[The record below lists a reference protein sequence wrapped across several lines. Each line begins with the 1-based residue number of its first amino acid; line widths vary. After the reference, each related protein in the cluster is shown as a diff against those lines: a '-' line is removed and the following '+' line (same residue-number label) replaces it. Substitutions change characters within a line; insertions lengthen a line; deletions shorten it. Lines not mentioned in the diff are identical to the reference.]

1 MNHKGNITMSREEL
15 LLFFNRFLNTVDMHE
30 WQSRNQGDRT
40 ISLK

>member
-1 MNHKGNITMSREEL
+1 MNHEGNITMSREEL
-15 LLFFNRFLNTVDMHE
+15 LRFFNRFLNTVDMHE